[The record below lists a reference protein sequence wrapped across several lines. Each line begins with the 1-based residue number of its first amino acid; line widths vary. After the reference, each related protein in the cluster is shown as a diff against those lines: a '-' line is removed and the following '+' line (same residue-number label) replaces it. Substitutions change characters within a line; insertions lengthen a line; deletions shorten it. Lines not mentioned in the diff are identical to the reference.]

1 MPVHRKPHFTRGNR
15 TQLLYLVAL
24 APLSHAQDT
33 TMGTSPSP
41 ISFITSVVTSL
52 PSSSTLVLSSSTT
65 LATSIVAHR
74 TTSSIMYTQSSHTP
88 LDPFLAGSNP
98 TTDRSD
104 HDEDESVFN
113 YYFLFLAVLG
123 VLVGLLLWWLHWR
136 RKQRKARMRRSGQ
149 DALARDLEGWT
160 GTRRF
165 YHGSYG
171 RHQVSYVRRQEG
183 LDEHG
188 EAPPPYQSKS
198 DTTVDAPSEQAHGT
212 ASSLAI
218 PLRTLPRDEGER
230 ARPPGYAAITDSPD
244 SVSTRQDL

>member
-1 MPVHRKPHFTRGNR
+1 
-15 TQLLYLVAL
+15 
-24 APLSHAQDT
+24 
-33 TMGTSPSP
+33 MGTSPSP

-52 PSSSTLVLSSSTT
+52 SSSSTLVLSSSTT

-74 TTSSIMYTQSSHTP
+74 TTLSTMGSPSSHTP
-88 LDPFLAGSNP
+88 LDPILAVSHP
-98 TTDRSD
+98 TGDRSD
-104 HDEDESVFN
+104 DDEDGSVFN

-123 VLVGLLLWWLHWR
+123 VLIGLLLWWLHWR
-136 RKQRKARMRRSGQ
+136 RRQRKARMRRGGQ

-183 LDEHG
+183 LDENG
-188 EAPPPYQSKS
+188 EAPPPYQPKS
-198 DTTVDAPSEQAHGT
+198 DFTVDTPSGQAHAT

-218 PLRTLPRDEGER
+218 PLRTLSRDESER
-230 ARPPGYAAITDSPD
+230 ALPPGYIAVTESPD
-244 SVSTRQDL
+244 FASIRRDL